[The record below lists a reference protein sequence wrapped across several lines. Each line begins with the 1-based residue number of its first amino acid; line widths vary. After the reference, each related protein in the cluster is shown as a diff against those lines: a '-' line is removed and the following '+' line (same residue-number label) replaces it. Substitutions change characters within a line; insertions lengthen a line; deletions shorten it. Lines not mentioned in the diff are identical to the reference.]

1 MTKEILESIAED
13 KEEQTGERDYE
24 LDRQIGHGS
33 DEELM
38 ELLEELG
45 F

>member
-24 LDRQIGHGS
+24 LDRKIGHGS
-33 DEELM
+33 DEELY
-38 ELLEELG
+38 ELLAEFG
-45 F
+45 Y

>member
-1 MTKEILESIAED
+1 MKEILWAIEED
-13 KEEQTGERDYE
+13 MQDRNGERDYE
-24 LDRQIGHGS
+24 LDRRIGHGS